1 MTGDTINL
9 ITLDGPQIRVPV
21 TDVISPG
28 HETRV
33 NGEGMPLVDDPKNKG
48 DLVIRYNVS
57 FPAILNPQQ
66 KTLIRQ
72 EHSLDKH

>member
-1 MTGDTINL
+1 MTGGAIDLT
-9 ITLDGPQIRVPV
+9 TLDGRQIRVPV

-33 NGEGMPLVDDPKNKG
+33 NGEGMSLVDDPKNKG
-48 DLVIRYNVS
+48 DLVICYNVS
-57 FPAILNPQQ
+57 FPTVLNPQQ

-72 EHSLDKH
+72 ALI

>member
-1 MTGDTINL
+1 MTGGAIDLT
-9 ITLDGPQIRVPV
+9 TLDGRQIRVPV

-48 DLVIRYNVS
+48 DLVICYNVS
-57 FPAILNPQQ
+57 FPAVLNPQQ

-72 EHSLDKH
+72 ALI

>member
-1 MTGDTINL
+1 MTGGAIDLT
-9 ITLDGPQIRVPV
+9 TLDGRQIRVPV

-48 DLVIRYNVS
+48 DLVIRYDVS
-57 FPAILNPQQ
+57 FPAVLNPQQ

-72 EHSLDKH
+72 ALI

>member
-1 MTGDTINL
+1 MTGGAIDLT
-9 ITLDGPQIRVPV
+9 TLDGRQIRVPV

-33 NGEGMPLVDDPKNKG
+33 KGEGMPLVDDPKNKG
-48 DLVIRYNVS
+48 DLVIHYDVS
-57 FPAILNPQQ
+57 FPTVLNPQQ

-72 EHSLDKH
+72 ALI

>member
-1 MTGDTINL
+1 MTGGAIDLT
-9 ITLDGPQIRVPV
+9 TLDGRQIRVPV

-57 FPAILNPQQ
+57 FPTVLNPQQ

-72 EHSLDKH
+72 ALI